1 MLRNIDALMRLLP
14 DISTKNEKIYM
25 VEHILQKYNNVQ
37 KIRKKISTKK
47 TLWFT
52 GISKIY
58 FIYYMITSIN

>member
-1 MLRNIDALMRLLP
+1 MRLLP

-37 KIRKKISTKK
+37 KIRKKISAKK

-52 GISKIY
+52 GIFMIY

>member
-14 DISTKNEKIYM
+14 DISTKNKKIYM

-37 KIRKKISTKK
+37 KIRKKISAKK
-47 TLWFT
+47 TPWFT

-58 FIYYMITSIN
+58 FIYYMITQIN